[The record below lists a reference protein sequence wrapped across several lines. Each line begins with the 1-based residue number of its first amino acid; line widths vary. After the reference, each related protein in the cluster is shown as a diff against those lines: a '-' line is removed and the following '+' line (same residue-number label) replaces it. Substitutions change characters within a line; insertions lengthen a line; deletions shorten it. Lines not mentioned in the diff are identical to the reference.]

1 MPKTRRDER
10 GLGDWSSTGTFLRKP
25 ASGWLHE
32 DHELTDQSS
41 INYKIWYLGC
51 IEVCQSMRTLQ
62 YNMRTQVTK
71 EAIARMAEGAGKLQQ
86 HKKRKSQKQLNRLL
100 GAMDTRWAGEV
111 NLTVSAESLRISHA
125 ASNREIMNHSLPSIS
140 FASGGDGPTIDFI
153 GYVAKDPVH
162 ERACHVFE
170 CVECSQ
176 YVLTT
181 IGQAFELRYKMYLNS
196 PHPEPLQIRNSIGTG
211 DSWAE
216 TGGLTSDG
224 RGGASLPREPPYS
237 PPPGA
242 GIYSDLPEFP
252 SDALPSPSSPE
263 HQLPSLTTVSGARPR
278 VYSQL
283 PGFPTVSSLSL
294 PLSP

>member
-1 MPKTRRDER
+1 
-10 GLGDWSSTGTFLRKP
+10 
-25 ASGWLHE
+25 
-32 DHELTDQSS
+32 
-41 INYKIWYLGC
+41 
-51 IEVCQSMRTLQ
+51 
-62 YNMRTQVTK
+62 
-71 EAIARMAEGAGKLQQ
+71 
-86 HKKRKSQKQLNRLL
+86 
-100 GAMDTRWAGEV
+100 MDTRWAGEV

-263 HQLPSLTTVSGARPR
+263 HQLVSCHGCCCCACEGGSARAVDRKRKYASAFSFQVWDSFLSLFYIPLTLLPLQPSLTTVSGARPR